1 MTSVLQQI
9 LPAISSEAAPT
20 VAWVAAAGVAFG
32 LALWLIGSRF
42 SRQLVTL
49 VAVAVGAALGLQV
62 PRSLGLTIGS
72 WAAAVGGALALG
84 VLGYVFHRA
93 FIKLGLS
100 LLMAACGICAAWLL
114 YASDTNW
121 TLPTRAESTSLWD
134 FARQFWNAVPPD
146 LRMSAPLGA
155 GIGLVIAGILS
166 FLLPRL
172 AISLFYSL
180 SGFCMMAGFG
190 FLAASHFRPRLLDAI
205 PQNHTVQLIA
215 MAGVVVFGALLQ
227 WWLHPRPAR
236 PAPAESKNDENN
248 ASAKKGDG

>member
-1 MTSVLQQI
+1 MTSLLQQI
-9 LPAISSEAAPT
+9 LPAIPSEAAPT

-32 LALWLIGSRF
+32 AALWLIGSRF

-49 VAVAVGAALGLQV
+49 VAVAAGAALGLQV

-72 WAAAVGGALALG
+72 WATAVGGALALG
-84 VLGYVFHRA
+84 VLGYVFHRV
-93 FIKLGLS
+93 FIKLGLAI
-100 LLMAACGICAAWLL
+100 LMAACGICAAWLL

-121 TLPTRAESTSLWD
+121 TLPTRGESTSLWD
-134 FARQFWNAVPPD
+134 YALQFWNAVPPD

-155 GIGLVIAGILS
+155 GIGLVIAGTLS

-190 FLAASHFRPRLLDAI
+190 FLAASHFRPQLLDAI
-205 PQNHTVQLIA
+205 PQNHSVQLIA
-215 MAGVVVFGALLQ
+215 MAGVVVFGTLLQ

-236 PAPAESKNDENN
+236 PAPAEPKNDENN
-248 ASAKKGDG
+248 PSAQKGDG